1 MRTDF
6 GIEERKGLDD
16 SSFHG
21 NRTIL
26 VLQHASD
33 KQKRMMY
40 NNAVVPFEEL
50 GRDDHVGNSR
60 FIFEA

>member
-16 SSFHG
+16 SRFHG
-21 NRTIL
+21 NRAIL

-33 KQKRMMY
+33 KQERMMY